1 MFKKRENVEEIEE
14 GNLLSPKF
22 DNDGLIPVITMCS
35 KTRDILMHGYMN
47 VEALKKTIET
57 KEAHY
62 FSRSRNTIW
71 HKGKTSGF
79 TQLVKEIRI
88 DDDQDSIW
96 LTVDIGDGASCHVG
110 YRSCFYREVPLGPI
124 ENGRKIE
131 MKFLEK
137 EKKFEK
143 IIRQRRKLR
152 ERMGFKIYQNVWT
165 FNRKSKNP

>member
-1 MFKKRENVEEIEE
+1 MFKKRENVQEIEE

-35 KTRDILMHGYMN
+35 QTKDILMHGFMN
-47 VEALKKTIET
+47 IEALKKTIET

-62 FSRSRNTIW
+62 FSRSRKTIW

-79 TQLVKEIRI
+79 TQKVKEIRI

-110 YRSCFYREVPLGPI
+110 YRSVSYTHLTLPTNREV
-124 ENGRKIE
+124 
-131 MKFLEK
+131 
-137 EKKFEK
+137 
-143 IIRQRRKLR
+143 
-152 ERMGFKIYQNVWT
+152 
-165 FNRKSKNP
+165 